1 MSWIYLQWR
10 RLRCPVLIYGE
21 RDRGNPVP
29 SRLRR
34 ITIRLHVVTRP
45 VLNSHGEVESL
56 TFHLLSA
63 ASEVSDRDFVFRISG
78 NYYCANVMA
87 ITCRDTDIIFI

>member
-1 MSWIYLQWR
+1 MSWSCLRWR
-10 RLRCPVLIYGE
+10 RLYCPVLIYGE

-29 SRLRR
+29 SRL
-34 ITIRLHVVTRP
+34 RLHVVTRP

-56 TFHLLSA
+56 TFHLSV